1 MTVAIEHNL
10 KFVTEL
16 NENHPTAKRLLAL
29 PEEARVQMLESML
42 RDLVGPAVLPR
53 LNELNKGNTYAK
65 LVVCL

>member
-29 PEEARVQMLESML
+29 PYEAQVQMLESML
-42 RDLVGPAVLPR
+42 RDLVGPTVLPR
-53 LNELNKGNTYAK
+53 INELNEGNTYAK